1 MKDTALPDEHLAGD
15 LLSDQV
21 YGRIRQ
27 SILDGEIAPGQ
38 RLVESEIARRYGISQ
53 APVREAIKKL
63 EHEGLVTYRK
73 RRGNYVTVISA
84 EETRQAR
91 QVRTVIEELA
101 ARELAGK
108 LRPDDEQAL
117 MTAIDEMRH
126 GAREK
131 DPVRV
136 RRADLAFHRRVCE
149 ATGNPFIARVWTVL
163 EPSLY
168 TLNAIA
174 DPFGAG
180 DLRRMSAWHERLL
193 DALRDHDHDQAA
205 RLFSSHASAH
215 GTPLA
220 DNG

>member
-1 MKDTALPDEHLAGD
+1 MAGTAAPDDWQLASD

-27 SILDGEIAPGQ
+27 SIIDGDLPPGE
-38 RLVESEIARRYGISQ
+38 RLVESEIARSYRISQ
-53 APVREAIKKL
+53 APVRDAIKKL

-84 EETRQAR
+84 DETRQAR

-108 LRPDDEQAL
+108 LRLDDERAL
-117 MTAIDEMRH
+117 MAAIDEMRD
-126 GAREK
+126 GARAA

-136 RRADLAFHRRVCE
+136 RRADLAFHHRVCE
-149 ATGNPFIARVWTVL
+149 ATGNPFISRVWAVL
-163 EPSLY
+163 EPSMY

-174 DPFGAG
+174 DPFGVG

-193 DALRDHDHDQAA
+193 DALRDSDPDRAA
-205 RLFSSHASAH
+205 RLFASHASAH
-215 GTPLA
+215 GTPEA
-220 DNG
+220 

>member
-1 MKDTALPDEHLAGD
+1 MTDAAAPEEQLAGD

-27 SILDGEIAPGQ
+27 SIIDGELPPGE

-53 APVREAIKKL
+53 APVRDAVKKL
-63 EHEGLVTYRK
+63 EHEGLVTYRR
-73 RRGNYVTVISA
+73 RRGNYVTVISPD
-84 EETRQAR
+84 ETRQAR

-108 LRPDDEQAL
+108 LGPDDEHAL
-117 MTAIDEMRH
+117 MAAIDEMRD
-126 GAREK
+126 GAR
-131 DPVRV
+131 DGDAVRV
-136 RRADLAFHRRVCE
+136 RRADLAFHRRICE

-174 DPFGAG
+174 DPFGFG

-193 DALRDHDHDQAA
+193 DALRDRDADQAA
-205 RLFSSHASAH
+205 RLFASHAGAH

-220 DNG
+220 T

>member
-1 MKDTALPDEHLAGD
+1 MADAAAPEEQLTGD
-15 LLSDQV
+15 LLSDQI

-27 SILDGEIAPGQ
+27 SIIDGELPPGR

-53 APVREAIKKL
+53 APVRDAIKKL

-84 EETRQAR
+84 DETRQAR

-101 ARELAGK
+101 ARELAGR
-108 LRPDDEQAL
+108 LGPDDEQAL
-117 MTAIDEMRH
+117 MAAIDEMRD
-126 GAREK
+126 GAREQN
-131 DPVRV
+131 PVRV

-149 ATGNPFIARVWTVL
+149 ATGNPFIARVWGVL

-174 DPFGAG
+174 DPFGVG

-193 DALRDHDHDQAA
+193 DALRDRDPEQAA
-205 RLFSSHASAH
+205 KLFASHASAH

-220 DNG
+220 DG

>member
-1 MKDTALPDEHLAGD
+1 MTDAAAPEEQLAGD

-27 SILDGEIAPGQ
+27 SIIDGELAPGQ

-53 APVREAIKKL
+53 APVRDAVKKL
-63 EHEGLVTYRK
+63 EHEGLVTYRR

-84 EETRQAR
+84 DETRQAR
-91 QVRTVIEELA
+91 EVRTVIEELA
-101 ARELAGK
+101 ARELAGR
-108 LRPDDEQAL
+108 LGPDDEHAL
-117 MTAIDEMRH
+117 MASIDEMRD
-126 GAREK
+126 GAR
-131 DPVRV
+131 DGDAVRV
-136 RRADLAFHRRVCE
+136 RRADLAFHRRICE

-174 DPFGAG
+174 DPFGVG

-193 DALRDHDHDQAA
+193 DALRDRDADQAA
-205 RLFSSHASAH
+205 ALFASHAGAH

-220 DNG
+220 M

>member
-1 MKDTALPDEHLAGD
+1 MTDAAAPEQQLAGD

-27 SILDGEIAPGQ
+27 SIIDGELAPGE

-63 EHEGLVTYRK
+63 GHEGLVTYRK

-84 EETRQAR
+84 DEARQAR
-91 QVRTVIEELA
+91 MVRAVIEELA
-101 ARELAGK
+101 ARELAGN
-108 LRPDDEQAL
+108 LRHEDEQAL
-117 MTAIDEMRH
+117 MTAIDEMRD
-126 GAREK
+126 GAR
-131 DPVRV
+131 DQDTVRV

-149 ATGNPFIARVWTVL
+149 ATGNPFIARVWGVL

-174 DPFGAG
+174 DPFGFG

-193 DALRDHDHDQAA
+193 DALRDQDSDQAA
-205 RLFSSHASAH
+205 RLFASHASAH
-215 GTPLA
+215 GTPLG
-220 DNG
+220 DG

>member
-1 MKDTALPDEHLAGD
+1 MTDAAAPDEQLAGD

-27 SILDGEIAPGQ
+27 SIIDGELPPGE

-53 APVREAIKKL
+53 APVRDAVKKL
-63 EHEGLVTYRK
+63 EHEGLVTYRR
-73 RRGNYVTVISA
+73 RRGNYVSVISA
-84 EETRQAR
+84 DETRQAR

-108 LRPDDEQAL
+108 LSPDDEHAL
-117 MTAIDEMRH
+117 MAAIDEMRD
-126 GAREK
+126 GAR
-131 DPVRV
+131 DGDAVRV
-136 RRADLAFHRRVCE
+136 RRADLAFHRRIYE

-174 DPFGAG
+174 DPFGVG

-193 DALRDHDHDQAA
+193 DALRDRDADQAA
-205 RLFSSHASAH
+205 RLFASHAGAH

-220 DNG
+220 T

>member
-1 MKDTALPDEHLAGD
+1 MADAAAPEEQLTGD
-15 LLSDQV
+15 LLSDQI

-27 SILDGEIAPGQ
+27 SIIDAELPPGQ

-53 APVREAIKKL
+53 APVRDAIKKL

-84 EETRQAR
+84 DETRQAR

-101 ARELAGK
+101 ARELAGR
-108 LRPDDEQAL
+108 LGPDDEQAL
-117 MTAIDEMRH
+117 MAAIDEMRD
-126 GAREK
+126 GAREQ

-136 RRADLAFHRRVCE
+136 RRADLAFHRRICE
-149 ATGNPFIARVWTVL
+149 ATGNPFIARVWGVL

-174 DPFGAG
+174 DPFGVG

-193 DALRDHDHDQAA
+193 DALRDRDSDQAA
-205 RLFSSHASAH
+205 RLFASHASAH

-220 DNG
+220 DG